1 MKINISYSDHYNG
14 VQPQLECILTTDVIN
29 AMGLVKIP
37 RVFLSRNGKKCPTLV
52 TQLQDHND
60 HAPVFP
66 NQYEASVYVHHARKR
81 ITSAITNAIKKW
93 HLTLQPHNHKGSDE
107 LLDVSTGDTPKQ
119 GELLTGPAKFG
130 FNDPLTVVKDFS
142 LVCLVC
148 GYNYGEHNLWRCPPP
163 ASNIKVDKLK

>member
-1 MKINISYSDHYNG
+1 MKINISYLDHYNG

-29 AMGLVKIP
+29 AMGLEKIP

-66 NQYEASVYVHHARKR
+66 NQYEASIYIHHARKR
-81 ITSAITNAIKKW
+81 VTSAITK
-93 HLTLQPHNHKGSDE
+93 E
-107 LLDVSTGDTPKQ
+107 STGDTPKQ
-119 GELLTGPAKFG
+119 EELLTGPAKFG
-130 FNDPLTVVKDFS
+130 FNDPLAVVKDFS
-142 LVCLVC
+142 LACLVC
-148 GYNYGEHNLWRCPPP
+148 GFNYGDHNLWRCPPP